1 VPTPPKSLVI
11 VLGSATPPGRLR
23 RALAIAAERA
33 QERHAG
39 LAVTTF
45 DLATLD
51 IPFADGRPP
60 AEASADTAR
69 VVDAIAAADAVVL
82 ASPTYR
88 GSLTGALKNLVDH
101 VPVPALRAT
110 PTAIAAIGA
119 SDHHFLG
126 VDRHLRDILTFFG
139 AATTPTSAYLTSRDF
154 TDSIPSDAALTR
166 LDELL
171 DTVLR
176 FATHLGG
183 EPLGPPPIGR

>member
-1 VPTPPKSLVI
+1 MSDSSLSLVV
-11 VLGSATPPGRLR
+11 VLGSATPPGRLH
-23 RALAIAAERA
+23 RALATATERAER
-33 QERHAG
+33 RHQDLRTA
-39 LAVTTF
+39 TF
-45 DLATLD
+45 DLGTLA

-69 VVDAIAAADAVVL
+69 VVDAVTAADAVLL

-88 GSLTGALKNLVDH
+88 GSLTGVLKNVVDH
-101 VPVPALRAT
+101 LPVPSLRGK
-110 PTAIAAIGA
+110 PVAIAAIGA

-154 TDSIPSDAALTR
+154 ADGVASDAALTR
-166 LDELL
+166 LDALL
-171 DTVLR
+171 DTLVTFTR
-176 FATHLGG
+176 RLGG